1 MTFIE
6 THKRWIYPTLILLF
20 LAPFTPFLDLAFENY
35 FYSIGNDPI
44 SHFVS
49 TPLTD
54 FVYDFLPWPIMG
66 FLAFCG
72 LLFLLSFFALKP
84 LRNPMMVIMLTTIL
98 GSGFLVHVA
107 AKEVWGRPRP
117 KQVENYGGNQAYRP
131 IWKPEYNPPEPSK
144 SFSCGHCT
152 LGFVFFALYLIG
164 IRIRSRYLQIIG
176 LALAL
181 FLGFLFGFVR
191 MAQGAHFF
199 SDVLFSAYF
208 MWIAALISD
217 WLVYKPEELETAN

>member
-1 MTFIE
+1 MSFIE

-20 LAPFTPFLDLAFENY
+20 LAPFTPYIDLAFENY
-35 FYSIGNDPI
+35 FYSVGNDPI

-49 TPLTD
+49 NPLTD

-66 FLAFCG
+66 FLVFCCF
-72 LLFLLSFFALKP
+72 LFLLSFFVLKP
-84 LRNPMMVIMLTTIL
+84 LHNPMMLIMLATIL
-98 GSGFLVHVA
+98 GSGVLVHIA

-117 KQVENYGGNQAYRP
+117 RQVENYGGNQAYMPVWRP
-131 IWKPEYNPPEPSK
+131 QYNPPEPSK

-152 LGFVFFALYLIG
+152 LGFVFFALYLAG
-164 IRIRSRYLQIIG
+164 IRVRSRFLQMMG
-176 LALAL
+176 LTLAL

-199 SDVLFSAYF
+199 SDVIFSAYF

-217 WLVYKPEELETAN
+217 WLIYKPEELEAAH

>member
-1 MTFIE
+1 MTFID
-6 THKRWIYPTLILLF
+6 THKRWIYPTLIVLF
-20 LAPFTPFLDLAFENY
+20 LAPFTPYLDLEFENY

-49 TPLTD
+49 NPLTD
-54 FVYDFLPWPIMG
+54 FVYDFLPLPIMG
-66 FLAFCG
+66 FLILCG

-98 GSGFLVHVA
+98 GSGLLVHVA

-117 KQVENYGGNQAYRP
+117 KQVENYGGNQPYRP

-152 LGFVFFALYLIG
+152 LGFVFFSLYLVG
-164 IRIRSRYLQIIG
+164 IRIRSRYLQILG
-176 LALAL
+176 LTLAL

-199 SDVLFSAYF
+199 SDVIFSAYF

-217 WLVYKPEELETAN
+217 WLVYKPEELETAH

>member
-1 MTFIE
+1 MSFIE
-6 THKRWIYPTLILLF
+6 THKRWLYPTFILLF
-20 LAPFTPFLDLAFENY
+20 LVPFTPFLDIKFEDY
-35 FYSIGNDPI
+35 FYSIGKDPI

-66 FLAFCG
+66 FLAVCC
-72 LLFLLSFFALKP
+72 LLFLISFFAFKP

-98 GSGFLVHVA
+98 GSGVLVHIV
-107 AKEVWGRPRP
+107 AKEMWGRPRP
-117 KQVENYGGNQAYRP
+117 RQVENYGGNQPYRP

-152 LGFVFFALYLIG
+152 LGFVFFALYVIG
-164 IRIRSRYLQIIG
+164 VRLRSRFLQVMG
-176 LALAL
+176 LALA
-181 FLGFLFGFVR
+181 FFIGFLFGFVR

-208 MWIAALISD
+208 MWIAALVSD
-217 WLVYKPEELETAN
+217 WLVYKPEELETAH